1 MRLLQLAPISFLGLL
16 IVDVQAN
23 KNTIE
28 KETADGKVNNFILPL
43 IPGHRSKKRK
53 ECEIKH
59 HGKKRAQIDKR
70 AQKKNRKQMKTLAT
84 VN

>member
-1 MRLLQLAPISFLGLL
+1 MRLLELAPISFLGLL
-16 IVDVQAN
+16 MVDVQAN

-43 IPGHRSKKRK
+43 IPGHRSKRKK

-70 AQKKNRKQMKTLAT
+70 AQK
-84 VN
+84 